1 LIDKNRES
9 EEEFNRLRQ
18 LGWKVPPLSSVGLYS
33 PIGVDESRISFPSES
48 YDSKEANTEARGFW
62 ALERANSI
70 ASILNEATVKTLW
83 EIGAGNGNA
92 AIPLR
97 DHGFNVIPIEPLK
110 SGASTLAKNGFQTF
124 HSTLED
130 LLLPENSIE
139 AFGAFDVLEHLEKPE
154 VLLTEIY
161 RVLKP
166 GGIFICSV
174 PAYQWLFSDF
184 DLSIGHYRRY
194 SRRSITSLI
203 GSMNIEVV
211 KVKSIYAF
219 LIIPAFLLRRIPFL
233 LGRRASLTKITKS
246 RGGNSR
252 LVNKLDFAL
261 GKIHKVEQLLNL
273 PFGLTLIV
281 SAKKL

>member
-1 LIDKNRES
+1 LQS
-9 EEEFNRLRQ
+9 EFQRLET
-18 LGWKVPPLSSVGLYS
+18 LGWKLPNQNSFGLFAPS
-33 PIGVDESRISFPSES
+33 EVNENSISFPSES
-48 YDSKEANTEARGFW
+48 YDSQEANDEAAGFW

-70 ASILNEATVKTLW
+70 ARILNEASVTTLW

-97 DHGFNVIPIEPLK
+97 NHGFNVIPIEPLK
-110 SGASTLAKNGFQTF
+110 SGAYTLVKNGFQTF

-130 LLLPENSIE
+130 LLLPNNSIE
-139 AFGAFDVLEHLEKPE
+139 AIGAFDVLEHLEKPE
-154 VLLTEIY
+154 DLLAEIY

-166 GGIFICSV
+166 GGTFICSV

-194 SRRSITSLI
+194 SRRSLISLI
-203 GSMNIEVV
+203 EMIDMKVLR
-211 KVKSIYAF
+211 VKSIYAF

-233 LGRRASLTKITKS
+233 LGRRASLSKIAKS
-246 RGGNSR
+246 SGGNSK
-252 LVNKLDFAL
+252 LVNKLDFAF
-261 GKIHKVEQLLNL
+261 GKIHNVEQLLNL

-281 SAKKL
+281 SAKKI